1 MPSGGK
7 RSTSWA
13 KGSSPVKKKGQIHTK
28 TKLAKAAGVE
38 SWADLSAWIE
48 GPGIKR
54 YVEEL
59 KKLKGVQF
67 NQGMLNIA
75 EFVKPK
81 LSRTEV
87 LADIK
92 TDIHWN
98 ETKKYGTGTKAEPG
112 A

>member
-1 MPSGGK
+1 MPFTKGRTKTGGNK
-7 RSTSWA
+7 
-13 KGSSPVKKKGQIHTK
+13 KGSLQKKTIVKQRVGIDNWNQ
-28 TKLAKAAGVE
+28 LAGF
-38 SWADLSAWIE
+38 IE
-48 GPGIKR
+48 GAGLKR
-54 YVEEL
+54 YVQEL
-59 KKLKGVQF
+59 
-67 NQGMLNIA
+67 QGMNGKDYTTAFNAIS